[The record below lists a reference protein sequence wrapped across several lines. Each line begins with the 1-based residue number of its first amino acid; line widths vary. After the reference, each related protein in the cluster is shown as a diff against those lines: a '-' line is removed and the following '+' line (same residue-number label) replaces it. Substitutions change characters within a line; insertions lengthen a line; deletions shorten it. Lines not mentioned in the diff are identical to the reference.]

1 MKTVLAHF
9 YFATA
14 AANASGVAAWH
25 VAVFDIAESMDD
37 VAALGGAAQ
46 RERTL
51 NMAQAIEAGV
61 TLEQVA
67 AEFTAATAAAYAVAQ
82 DEIERLT
89 GMLETAGAALEQARA
104 RIMVLE
110 AARPTDEPPA

>member
-14 AANASGVAAWH
+14 AANAAGQPAWH

-37 VAALGGAAQ
+37 VAALGGAAK

-51 NMAQAIEAGV
+51 NMAEAQAAGITLDAVGEAFEEASAVGHAAALV
-61 TLEQVA
+61 EVGNLTEALEQA
-67 AEFTAATAAAYAVAQ
+67 
-82 DEIERLT
+82 L
-89 GMLETAGAALEQARA
+89 AALEQARA
-104 RIMVLE
+104 RVTVLE
-110 AARPTDEPPA
+110 AERGDAAA